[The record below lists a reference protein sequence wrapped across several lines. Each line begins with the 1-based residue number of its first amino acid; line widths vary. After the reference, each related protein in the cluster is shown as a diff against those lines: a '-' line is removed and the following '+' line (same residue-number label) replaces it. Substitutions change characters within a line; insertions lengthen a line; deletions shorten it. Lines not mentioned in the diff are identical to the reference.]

1 MLNQLSVRN
10 VAVIDKLDI
19 NLHDG
24 VSVLTGETGAGKS
37 IIIDSINMILGDRA
51 NKELVR
57 YGTDKAVVQA
67 VFDAPK
73 SVINILEENDIYVED
88 ETVIITRQVTKEGKS
103 VARINGMVVTLNIL
117 REISDRLINIHG
129 QHDNQALLT
138 PIRHITFLDAYA
150 DNEEYI
156 NRYKDILSKK
166 REIEKKISSLE
177 MDEQEKMQRIDL
189 LEYQVKEIKKA
200 SLEKDEED
208 DLREQRDIYTNAE
221 QITKSVNEAYMN
233 LYEGDEI
240 QSAYDGISIAV
251 NEISQISDLNPQLKS
266 IYDTLNEIMY
276 SLEDTAHEIKE
287 FGETV
292 EFDEQALNEIEE
304 RLDLISRLKRKY
316 GNSIEE
322 ILEYLKKAE
331 SELNDIKLS
340 DERTNELKEELKNIT
355 KELKEK
361 GNVLTQ
367 RRENAAKVLEE
378 NIEKSL
384 HELNMEKSKFKVNI
398 ENDGTFYD
406 NGMDKV
412 EFLISTNPGEPLKPL
427 VKIASGGE
435 LSRVMLAIKSILADS
450 DGVDT
455 MIFDEIDN
463 GVSGKAAI
471 SIAKK
476 LAVIAKNKQVICIT
490 HLPQLTAM
498 ADNHYLIQKNTDGEL
513 ASTTLKELD
522 EEGRELELARIIDGG
537 EVTELALSHAKQMLE
552 NAKNN

>member
-73 SVINILEENDIYVED
+73 SVINILEENDIDVED

-103 VARINGMVVTLNIL
+103 AARINGMVVTLNIL

-189 LEYQVKEIKKA
+189 LEYQVTEIKKA
-200 SLEKDEED
+200 SLEKGEED

-292 EFDEQALNEIEE
+292 EFDEQTLNEIEE

-340 DERTNELKEELKNIT
+340 DERTNELKEELKSIT
-355 KELKEK
+355 KDLKEK

-398 ENDGTFYD
+398 ENNGTFYD

-455 MIFDEIDN
+455 MIFDEIDT
-463 GVSGKAAI
+463 GVSGKAAM

>member
-73 SVINILEENDIYVED
+73 SVINILEENDIDVED
-88 ETVIITRQVTKEGKS
+88 GTVIITRQVTKEGKS

-322 ILEYLKKAE
+322 ILEYLKEAE

-384 HELNMEKSKFKVNI
+384 HELNMEKSKFKVSI

-455 MIFDEIDN
+455 MIFDEIDT
-463 GVSGKAAI
+463 GVSGKAAM

-498 ADNHYLIQKNTDGEL
+498 ADNHYLIQKNTDGEM

>member
-19 NLHDG
+19 NFHDG

-73 SVINILEENDIYVED
+73 SVINILEENDIDVED

-189 LEYQVKEIKKA
+189 LEYQVNEIKKA
-200 SLEKDEED
+200 SLEKGEED

-292 EFDEQALNEIEE
+292 EFDEQTLNEIEE

-322 ILEYLKKAE
+322 ILEYLKEAE

-384 HELNMEKSKFKVNI
+384 HELNMEKSKFKVSI

-455 MIFDEIDN
+455 MIFDEIDT
-463 GVSGKAAI
+463 GVSGKAAM

-498 ADNHYLIQKNTDGEL
+498 ADNHYLIQKNTDGEM